1 MPVPEINISDFN
13 YHLPDERIAKYPL
26 TNRDESN
33 LLVYKNQSVN
43 HTNFKNLPEYLP
55 QNTLLVFN
63 NTRVIR
69 ARIHFF
75 KSTGAKIEIFCLEP
89 HNPSDAAMAFQQTQE
104 VEWICLVGNLKKW
117 KGETLSAVANTTV
130 GDVNI
135 FAQLVERINDAC
147 IIKFSWKNQHANFA
161 DILEGMGQTPIPPYL
176 NRESET
182 IDTERYQTVYSK
194 LNGSVAAP
202 TAGLHFSK
210 TILKNIEEQNHKRL
224 EITLHVGAGTFQPVK
239 SEKISG
245 HAMHT
250 EQFEISCTS
259 IEQLLNHN
267 NPVIAVGTTSV
278 RTLESLYYAGVRIIN
293 KLEYKKIGQWDG
305 FEMPSDIP
313 VNEALKAL
321 LNHLNQSGET
331 TFKASTSI
339 MVAPGYQF
347 KIINGLI
354 TNFHQPKSTLLLLI
368 SALIGDNWKAVYEYA
383 MNNDFRFLSYG
394 DSSILIP

>member
-26 TNRDESN
+26 ANRDESN
-33 LLVYKNQSVN
+33 LLVYKNLSVN
-43 HTNFKNLPEYLP
+43 HTNFKNLTEYLP
-55 QNTLLVFN
+55 DNTMLVFN

-89 HNPSDAAMAFQQTQE
+89 HSPSDAAMAFQQTHE
-104 VEWICLVGNLKKW
+104 VEWVCLVGNLKKW
-117 KGETLSAVANTTV
+117 KGETLSAVANTAV
-130 GDVNI
+130 GDVEVS
-135 FAQLVERINDAC
+135 ALLTDRINDAC
-147 IIKFSWKNQHANFA
+147 IIKFSWKNQHVNFA

-176 NRESET
+176 NRKSEI

-202 TAGLHFSK
+202 TAGLHFSEA
-210 TILKNIEEQNHKRL
+210 ILKKIEEQNHKRL

-259 IEQLLNHN
+259 IEKLINHN
-267 NPVIAVGTTSV
+267 NPVVAVGTTSV

-293 KLEYKKIGQWDG
+293 GLPYNKIEQWDG
-305 FEMPSDIP
+305 FELPSDAS
-313 VNEALKAL
+313 VKCALTSL
-321 LNHLNQSGET
+321 LNQLKRSNEDS
-331 TFKASTSI
+331 FKASTSI
-339 MVAPGYQF
+339 MIAPGYKF
-347 KIINGLI
+347 KIVHGLI

-368 SALIGDNWKAVYEYA
+368 SALIGDNWKEVYEYA